1 MMHKQD
7 FRVKKIFQKREQFT
21 GYHRLIPLQNVPTFD
36 VAGILVPPVLS
47 FWTLELKALKNNWE
61 IFENSNTGVY

>member
-1 MMHKQD
+1 MMMMMHKQD

-36 VAGILVPPVLS
+36 VAEILVPPLLS
-47 FWTLELKALKNNWE
+47 FL
-61 IFENSNTGVY
+61 NT